1 MGLRPYWP
9 GLGER
14 CDQDLNL
21 EVGLLRRDGLASRC
35 CTIEPSQQKKRRLII
50 SLRHRGGRL
59 LCSYSALM
67 NPYREDDFRRFIGL
81 ITQLPA
87 IMKAIIVSPRFS
99 FRVVPHTLCHTAV
112 VSVLD
117 SVQVATPYTSSPHIA
132 HSHAVVVTPSADAST
147 TDYPNTPERE

>member
-1 MGLRPYWP
+1 MPDLFAFVPTFTSHEVPPGTRFGEPVPVRGLCTACPF
-9 GLGER
+9 GF
-14 CDQDLNL
+14 
-21 EVGLLRRDGLASRC
+21 LL
-35 CTIEPSQQKKRRLII
+35 
-50 SLRHRGGRL
+50 SLQGIPQAFRH
-59 LCSYSALM
+59 YSTLT

-99 FRVVPHTLCHTAV
+99 FRVVPHTFCHTAV

-132 HSHAVVVTPSADAST
+132 HSHAVVVAPSADAST

>member
-1 MGLRPYWP
+1 MGLRSYWP
-9 GLGER
+9 GLGEG

-21 EVGLLRRDGLASRC
+21 DVGLLRRDGLK
-35 CTIEPSQQKKRRLII
+35 PQQYQLSHHSKKRRLII

-132 HSHAVVVTPSADAST
+132 HLHAVVVTSSADAST